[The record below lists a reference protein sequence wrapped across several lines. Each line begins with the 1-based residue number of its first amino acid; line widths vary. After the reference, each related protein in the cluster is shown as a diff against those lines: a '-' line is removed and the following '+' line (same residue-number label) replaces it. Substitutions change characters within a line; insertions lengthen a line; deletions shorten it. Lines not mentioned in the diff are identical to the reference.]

1 LFRDIQKFAKQGL
14 LHDCFSD
21 EVFAALMERFK
32 SVSEEQFDW
41 TEHSATPYSN
51 EYCLE
56 LLEIFDFYNDHLA
69 EDICT
74 HVAKLKELWEDEDK
88 LRRDGRGPK
97 HWEAESAPERYKRFA
112 ATYEWKAKAL
122 PFPHDYAFP
131 PKTTGQIKILVSSLQ
146 IAIVQVVD
154 LSTAAREGELLNTLP
169 LAMPGIRDW
178 AIQNL

>member
-1 LFRDIQKFAKQGL
+1 MFRDIQKFAKQGL

-56 LLEIFDFYNDHLA
+56 LLEIFDFYNDRLA

-74 HVAKLKELWEDEDK
+74 HVAKLKELWRTK
-88 LRRDGRGPK
+88 ISSVAMAGGRSTGRQKAPP
-97 HWEAESAPERYKRFA
+97 SA
-112 ATYEWKAKAL
+112 TS
-122 PFPHDYAFP
+122 
-131 PKTTGQIKILVSSLQ
+131 VSPRHT
-146 IAIVQVVD
+146 
-154 LSTAAREGELLNTLP
+154 TAAREGELLNTLP
-169 LAMPGIRDW
+169 LAMPGIWDW